1 MSDPPSGAGRD
12 APSEAHEEFLAFAR
26 LAGLRRK
33 EVKLTCSILENPAT
47 KAKSRKVQLDLRD
60 AATRCELRPNATAPP
75 LQWFCTTRTLISR
88 DGSSGPPALA
98 GRGVLLAVAAE
109 PLLGSPELP
118 FEKLLE
124 SPGLPTKV
132 ALPPP
137 QKPDI
142 QRCAYVRKN
151 AREAV
156 GFGERHGQQRQSHS
170 NGGRR
175 GLACDMGYLDAAAR
189 RFRSEK
195 T

>member
-60 AATRCELRPNATAPP
+60 AATRCESRSNATAPP
-75 LQWFCTTRTLISR
+75 PQWFCTTRTTMSR
-88 DGSSGPPALA
+88 DGSSWPPVLA

-118 FEKLLE
+118 LEKLLE

-137 QKPDI
+137 
-142 QRCAYVRKN
+142 
-151 AREAV
+151 
-156 GFGERHGQQRQSHS
+156 
-170 NGGRR
+170 
-175 GLACDMGYLDAAAR
+175 
-189 RFRSEK
+189 
-195 T
+195 